1 MHARVIAYNYLANKL
16 GWPTKQTLEEV
27 GIDADKNRV
36 PLVKHQTYLVDS
48 LKLVSTIYGFEN
60 QQYGVKVV
68 GSEVTEFYVRKPEG
82 IVKPNLTYV
91 TYDVKT
97 GEPLEY
103 YCKDSDGDSGAKI
116 ETKYNFK
123 TDEVMQVNH
132 FAKTAELP
140 EDVKKRVATFK
151 YKNNIFI
158 YAEKP
163 YGRIVECVFN

>member
-1 MHARVIAYNYLANKL
+1 MV
-16 GWPTKQTLEEV
+16 
-27 GIDADKNRV
+27 DSDKNRV
-36 PLVKHQTYLVDS
+36 PLVKHQTYLVDD

-68 GSEVTEFYVRKPEG
+68 DGEVTEFYVRKPEG
-82 IVKPNLTYV
+82 VIKPNLTYV

-103 YCKDSDGDSGAKI
+103 YCKDNNDVTKT

-132 FAKTAELP
+132 FAKPAELP
-140 EDVKKRVATFK
+140 ADIKKLVANFK
-151 YKNNIFI
+151 YKKNIFI

>member
-27 GIDADKNRV
+27 MVDSDKNRIPV
-36 PLVKHQTYLVDS
+36 IKHQTYLVDG
-48 LKLVSTIYGFEN
+48 LKLVSTVYAFEN
-60 QQYGVKVV
+60 QKYGVKVAD
-68 GSEVTEFYVRKPEG
+68 GEVTEFYVEKPEG
-82 IVKPNLTYV
+82 VVKPNLTYV

-103 YCKDSDGDSGAKI
+103 YRKDSDEVAKT

-132 FAKTAELP
+132 FARTTELP
-140 EDVKKRVATFK
+140 ADVKKLVATFK
-151 YKNNIFI
+151 YKRNIFI